1 VLVERLVLHPSNAN
15 DSADDRSIKAGPFV
29 FLADSSGTRVVASV
43 NLTPGMYDKLKY
55 EVHRFSSSEVPSY
68 QNDPQF
74 ADFVSTDRYSIIIDG
89 HLVRSGARK
98 AFQYKSDITSNI
110 ELPLASFTVPATGSV
125 SANVVFSTAK
135 AFLGNGQ
142 MLDPTDPK
150 NESAID
156 NNLKAAFRLNP

>member
-1 VLVERLVLHPSNAN
+1 
-15 DSADDRSIKAGPFV
+15 
-29 FLADSSGTRVVASV
+29 
-43 NLTPGMYDKLKY
+43 
-55 EVHRFSSSEVPSY
+55 
-68 QNDPQF
+68 
-74 ADFVSTDRYSIIIDG
+74 
-89 HLVRSGARK
+89 VRSGARK

-135 AFLGNGQ
+135 AFLDNGQ